1 LSANPIKIKDKI
13 SMDSLSISLF
23 TDLVEKVCVIVVIAY
38 LLTRLK
44 YFTEVLD
51 GKLTIRNQ
59 LIMILIFGGISIYG
73 SYSGVN
79 IFGAIANVRDLGPMV
94 AGLVG
99 GPIVGLGAGL
109 IGGLHRLTMGGFT
122 CIPCSLSTILAGL
135 FAGIIYLA
143 NKKRFIGIW
152 GAVLF
157 SILLETFHM
166 ILALI
171 LASPFAQALEVVEDL
186 YIPMILANAVGMFI
200 FAFMITNLIKERAT
214 KKERDKLSA
223 QLERRKKEMEIAQQI
238 QESFLPHTIP
248 FIENYDLAASSI
260 PAQEVGGDFYDF
272 IPISSEQTGLTIG
285 DVSGKGI
292 PAALFMAF
300 SRTLLR
306 AKACR
311 NPGAGRMIESVNNF
325 INEEPHSN
333 MFVTLFYS
341 ILDSSRNK
349 LTFVN
354 AGHNPPLLLRNENG
368 KIIRLSTGG
377 VVLGAMKGLKMVEKT
392 IDMYPQDL
400 LVLYTDGVTE
410 AINQQ
415 EDQFGEERLIKLIK
429 DNKDMPSEDLKKLI
443 IDTVY
448 DFASGTPQA
457 DDITIMVLRRV
468 M

>member
-1 LSANPIKIKDKI
+1 
-13 SMDSLSISLF
+13 MD
-23 TDLVEKVCVIVVIAY
+23 
-38 LLTRLK
+38 
-44 YFTEVLD
+44 
-51 GKLTIRNQ
+51 
-59 LIMILIFGGISIYG
+59 
-73 SYSGVN
+73 
-79 IFGAIANVRDLGPMV
+79 IFGAVANVRDLGPMV
-94 AGLVG
+94 AGLIG

-122 CIPCSLSTILAGL
+122 CIPCSLSTILAGVL
-135 FAGIIYLA
+135 AGIIYLA
-143 NKKRFIGIW
+143 NKKHFVGIG

-157 SILLETFHM
+157 SVLMESFHM

-171 LASPFAQALEVVEDL
+171 LASPFSQALGVVEDL
-186 YIPMILANAVGMFI
+186 FIPMILANAMGMFI
-200 FAFMITNLIKERAT
+200 FALMISNRIKERKT

-223 QLERRKKEMEIAQQI
+223 QLERRKKELEIAQQI

-248 FIENYDLAASSI
+248 VIKNYDLAASSI

-272 IPISSEQTGLTIG
+272 IPITSKQTGLTIG

-311 NPGAGRMIESVNNF
+311 NPGVGRMIESVNNF

-341 ILDSSRNK
+341 VLDNARNT

-354 AGHNPPLLLRNENG
+354 AGHNPPLLLRKKTG
-368 KIIRLSTGG
+368 DIVRLSTGG
-377 VVLGAMKGLKMVEKT
+377 VVLGAMKGLKMNEKT
-392 IDMYPQDL
+392 IDLQTGDL
-400 LVLYTDGVTE
+400 LVLYTDGITE

-415 EDQFGEERLIKLIK
+415 EDR
-429 DNKDMPSEDLKKLI
+429 
-443 IDTVY
+443 
-448 DFASGTPQA
+448 
-457 DDITIMVLRRV
+457 
-468 M
+468 

>member
-1 LSANPIKIKDKI
+1 MEP
-13 SMDSLSISLF
+13 LSIILF
-23 TDLVEKVCVIVVIAY
+23 TDLIEKVCVIFVMAY

-44 YFTEVLD
+44 YFTEVLE
-51 GKLTIRNQ
+51 GKLTIKNQ
-59 LIMILIFGGISIYG
+59 IILILIFGGISIYG
-73 SYSGVN
+73 SYSGVDL
-79 IFGAIANVRDLGPMV
+79 FGAIANVRDLGPMV

-109 IGGLHRLTMGGFT
+109 IGGLHRMTMEGFT
-122 CIPCSLSTILAGL
+122 SFPCSLSTILAGL

-143 NKKRFIGIW
+143 NRKRFIGIW

-157 SILLETFHM
+157 SVLFETFHM
-166 ILALI
+166 ILVLI
-171 LASPFAQALEVVEDL
+171 MASPYAQALQVVESL

-200 FAFMITNLIKERAT
+200 FAFMISNLIKERAT
-214 KKERDKLSA
+214 KRERDKLSA
-223 QLERRKKEMEIAQQI
+223 QLERRKKELEIAKQI

-272 IPISSEQTGLTIG
+272 IPISKEQIGLTIG

-311 NPGAGRMIESVNNF
+311 NPGVGRMIESVNNF

-341 ILDSSRNK
+341 ILDTFHNK

-354 AGHNPPLLLRNENG
+354 AGHNPPLLLRNENEE
-368 KIIRLSTGG
+368 IIRLSTGG
-377 VVLGAMKGLKMVEKT
+377 VVLGAMKGLKMAEKT
-392 IDMYPQDL
+392 IDLCPGDL

-415 EDQFGEERLIKLIK
+415 EDQFGEERLIKIIM
-429 DNKDMPSEDLKKLI
+429 DNNDLSSDDLKNLI
-443 IDTVY
+443 IDQVY

-457 DDITIMVLRRV
+457 DDITLMVLRR
-468 M
+468 ML

>member
-1 LSANPIKIKDKI
+1 MEP
-13 SMDSLSISLF
+13 LSISLF

-59 LIMILIFGGISIYG
+59 LILILIFGGISIYG

-122 CIPCSLSTILAGL
+122 CIPCSLSTILAGI

-157 SILLETFHM
+157 AILMESFHM
-166 ILALI
+166 VLALV

-200 FAFMITNLIKERAT
+200 FALMITNLINERAT
-214 KKERDKLSA
+214 KRERDRLSA
-223 QLERRKKEMEIAQQI
+223 QLERRKKELEIAQQI
-238 QESFLPHTIP
+238 QESFLPHNIP
-248 FIENYDLAASSI
+248 LIENYDLAASSI

-272 IPISSEQTGLTIG
+272 IPISSAQTGLTIG

-311 NPGAGRMIESVNNF
+311 NPGVGRMIESVNNF

-341 ILDSSRNK
+341 VLDSSRNI

-354 AGHNPPLLLRNENG
+354 AGHNPPLLLRNDGGEL
-368 KIIRLSTGG
+368 IRLSTGG
-377 VVLGAMKGLKMVEKT
+377 VVLGAMKGLKMDEKT
-392 IDMYPQDL
+392 IDLYPGDL

-410 AINQQ
+410 AINQE
-415 EDQFGEERLIKLIK
+415 EDQFGEKKLIEIIK
-429 DNKDMPSEDLKKLI
+429 SNQNLPSEDLKNLI
-443 IDTVY
+443 IDQVY
-448 DFASGTPQA
+448 DFASGTPQS
-457 DDITIMVLRRV
+457 DDITLMVLRRTK
-468 M
+468 

>member
-1 LSANPIKIKDKI
+1 
-13 SMDSLSISLF
+13 MDTISLTIL
-23 TDLVEKVCVIVVIAY
+23 TDLVEKICVIFVLAY

-44 YFTEVLD
+44 YFTEVID
-51 GKLTIRNQ
+51 GKLTIKNQ
-59 LIMILIFGGISIYG
+59 LILILIFGGISIYG
-73 SYSGVN
+73 SYSGVD
-79 IFGAIANVRDLGPMV
+79 IFGAVANVRDLGPMV
-94 AGLVG
+94 AGLIG

-122 CIPCSLSTILAGL
+122 CIPCSLSTILAGVL
-135 FAGIIYLA
+135 AGIIYLA
-143 NKKRFIGIW
+143 NKKHFVGIG

-157 SILLETFHM
+157 SVLMESFHM
-166 ILALI
+166 LLALI
-171 LASPFAQALEVVEDL
+171 LASPFSQALGVVEDL
-186 YIPMILANAVGMFI
+186 FIPMILANAAGMFI
-200 FAFMITNLIKERAT
+200 FALMISNRIKERKT

-223 QLERRKKEMEIAQQI
+223 QLERRKKELEIAQQI

-248 FIENYDLAASSI
+248 VIKNYDLAASSI

-272 IPISSEQTGLTIG
+272 IPITDKQTGLTIG
-285 DVSGKGI
+285 DVSGKGM

-311 NPGAGRMIESVNNF
+311 NPGVGRMIESVKNF
-325 INEEPHSN
+325 INEDPHSN

-341 ILDSSRNK
+341 VLDNAQNT

-354 AGHNPPLLLRNENG
+354 AGHNPPLLLR
-368 KIIRLSTGG
+368 KKTRDIIRLSTGG
-377 VVLGAMKGLKMVEKT
+377 VVLGAMKGLKMNEKT
-392 IDMYPQDL
+392 IDLQAGDL
-400 LVLYTDGVTE
+400 LVLYTDGITE

-415 EDQFGEERLIKLIK
+415 EDQFGEERLIELLKENQEL
-429 DNKDMPSEDLKKLI
+429 SSGDLKNLI
-443 IDTVY
+443 IDQVY

-468 M
+468 S

>member
-1 LSANPIKIKDKI
+1 MEP
-13 SMDSLSISLF
+13 LSISLF

-59 LIMILIFGGISIYG
+59 LILILIFGGISIYG

-122 CIPCSLSTILAGL
+122 CIPCSLSTILAGI

-157 SILLETFHM
+157 AILMESFHM
-166 ILALI
+166 VLALV

-200 FAFMITNLIKERAT
+200 FALMITNLINERAT
-214 KKERDKLSA
+214 KRERDQLSA
-223 QLERRKKEMEIAQQI
+223 QLERRKKELEIAQQI
-238 QESFLPHTIP
+238 QESFLPHNIP
-248 FIENYDLAASSI
+248 LIENYDLAASSI

-272 IPISSEQTGLTIG
+272 IPISSAQTGLTIG

-311 NPGAGRMIESVNNF
+311 NPGVGRMIESVNNF

-341 ILDSSRNK
+341 VLDSSQNI

-354 AGHNPPLLLRNENG
+354 AGHNPPLLLRNDGGEL
-368 KIIRLSTGG
+368 IRLSTGG
-377 VVLGAMKGLKMVEKT
+377 VVLGAMKGLKMDEKT
-392 IDMYPQDL
+392 IDLYPGDL

-410 AINQQ
+410 AINQE
-415 EDQFGEERLIKLIK
+415 EDQFGEKKLIEIIEC
-429 DNKDMPSEDLKKLI
+429 NQNLPSEDLKNLI
-443 IDTVY
+443 IDQVY
-448 DFASGTPQA
+448 DFASGTPQS
-457 DDITIMVLRRV
+457 DDITLMVLRRTK
-468 M
+468 

>member
-1 LSANPIKIKDKI
+1 MEP
-13 SMDSLSISLF
+13 LSISLF

-59 LIMILIFGGISIYG
+59 LILILIFGGISIYG

-122 CIPCSLSTILAGL
+122 CIPCSLSTILAGI
-135 FAGIIYLA
+135 FAGIIYLV

-157 SILLETFHM
+157 AVLMESFHM
-166 ILALI
+166 VLALI
-171 LASPFAQALEVVEDL
+171 LASPFAQAMEVVEDL

-200 FAFMITNLIKERAT
+200 FALMITNLIKERAT
-214 KKERDKLSA
+214 KRERDRLSA
-223 QLERRKKEMEIAQQI
+223 QLERRKKELEIAQQI

-248 FIENYDLAASSI
+248 LIENYDLAASSI

-272 IPISSEQTGLTIG
+272 IPISSAQTGLTIG

-311 NPGAGRMIESVNNF
+311 NPGVGRMIESVNNF

-341 ILDSSRNK
+341 VLDSSRNI

-354 AGHNPPLLLRNENG
+354 AGHNPPLLLRNESG
-368 KIIRLSTGG
+368 ELIRLSTGG
-377 VVLGAMKGLKMVEKT
+377 VVLGAIKGLKMDEKT
-392 IDMYPQDL
+392 IELYPGDL

-410 AINQQ
+410 AINQE
-415 EDQFGEERLIKLIK
+415 EDQFGEARLIEIIK
-429 DNKDMPSEDLKKLI
+429 SNQNLPSEDLKNFI
-443 IDTVY
+443 IDQVY
-448 DFASGTPQA
+448 DFASVTPQA
-457 DDITIMVLRRV
+457 DDITLMVLRRTV
-468 M
+468 

>member
-1 LSANPIKIKDKI
+1 
-13 SMDSLSISLF
+13 MDSLSITLF

-59 LIMILIFGGISIYG
+59 IILILIFGGISIYG

-79 IFGAIANVRDLGPMV
+79 LFGAIANVRDLGPMV

-122 CIPCSLSTILAGL
+122 CIPCSLSTILAGI
-135 FAGIIYLA
+135 FAGMIYLA

-157 SILLETFHM
+157 AIIMESFHM
-166 ILALI
+166 VLALI

-200 FAFMITNLIKERAT
+200 FSFMITNLIKERST
-214 KKERDKLSA
+214 KRERDRLSA
-223 QLERRKKEMEIAQQI
+223 QLERRKKELEIAQQI

-248 FIENYDLAASSI
+248 LIENYDLAASSI

-272 IPISSEQTGLTIG
+272 IPISSAQTGLTIG

-311 NPGAGRMIESVNNF
+311 NPGVGRMIESVNNF

-341 ILDSSRNK
+341 VLDSSQNK

-354 AGHNPPLLLRNENG
+354 AGHNPPLLLREKNG
-368 KIIRLSTGG
+368 EIIRLSTGG
-377 VVLGAMKGLKMVEKT
+377 VVLGAMKGLKMDEKT
-392 IDMYPQDL
+392 VDLYSGDL
-400 LVLYTDGVTE
+400 LILYTDGVTE
-410 AINQQ
+410 AINQA
-415 EDQFGEERLIKLIK
+415 EDQFGEARLIEIIK
-429 DNKDMPSEDLKKLI
+429 HNSDLPSEDLKNLI
-443 IDTVY
+443 IDQVY

-457 DDITIMVLRRV
+457 DDITLMVLRRTV
-468 M
+468 